1 MKSRKTPDPSLYK
14 SSLNAGLHSDPQVVK
29 WVQRLTGDPKAR
41 PSQLDETRLEFVMRE
56 VLALRGEEVNES
68 LFHKAMI
75 ETCPIL
81 AAPDWTDNGEDIAH
95 VFRQPEMRAFWD
107 TWQPKQSKHGP
118 KIDFFAAKA
127 VLCVLAMCGTTV
139 YFDDAIE
146 MLQKDRSLRGAFEQL
161 EGKPLVIPP
170 YSSLMKHVH
179 RAAKS
184 MRPLAMQTNINMV
197 KELAALF
204 PNQGF
209 GEDLAIDG
217 MPFSAWVPQRGSKNA
232 VADLEIGRRIPEAGY
247 RMYSHKSGG
256 KVQLDE
262 DDQVSGGDISKIKD
276 WRGFYVVA
284 IIDLASGLPLVWL
297 VVSAKSDEAQAI
309 IPLLS
314 SLYRMWPDCPAKT
327 IAGDSAWDED
337 EWCRLCEVDYAIAP
351 VFRLHRSQRDQKH
364 WDMLAKGTTAKQ
376 RAARDGQVIAITGR
390 GQLICGCHD
399 KPLKHAGFDRAKRV
413 KANGQPLLI
422 GQSSDERQFA
432 VRGLCDHGVKDTR
445 ISLKAMTNWNRLTRY
460 PHFPQGDPKKHAKR
474 QALLVRL
481 NQVESLWNRLKSGG
495 LGVKGADRIR
505 VLPFDTIDTAVS
517 LAFLGFTGLAIAD
530 QRQRRKIG
538 PYAAPTTP
546 AFVSQ
551 PPLPTAAPT
560 SAPAPPAVPSPAPAT
575 PQPAVP
581 PAKPR
586 RAKPATPPQPVR
598 AIANGQAIMVG
609 GRIVPRGRV
618 ARRAA

>member
-297 VVSAKSDEAQAI
+297 VVSRAAVLGVLFLITISIGRNSIYAWPVTFLVLVVSALSLIYAVALKANVPPQTLVPLQVTLLRPWQIVVGKLGASFAFLALLVLATA
-309 IPLLS
+309 PLLS
-314 SLYRMWPDCPAKT
+314 
-327 IAGDSAWDED
+327 IAYLIGGVTVGTVLKGLALVLFTGLTTTCLTLLVSG
-337 EWCRLCEVDYAIAP
+337 
-351 VFRLHRSQRDQKH
+351 VFRRVQGATVAAYSLMLLLTLGSFLVWVGAGIVDRSRGDDPTNPPAFLLATNPLFAAADVLDEQDVADTGGGLSSPFQPLEEALLRSQYEDFGGGIQGFPIDDVGFRGVAVGGAAVDQ
-364 WDMLAKGTTAKQ
+364 
-376 RAARDGQVIAITGR
+376 DG
-390 GQLICGCHD
+390 GQII
-399 KPLKHAGFDRAKRV
+399 GFDRFGRPILADDDRWPFWATSV
-413 KANGQPLLI
+413 ITLYVL
-422 GQSSDERQFA
+422 A
-432 VRGLCDHGVKDTR
+432 VAG
-445 ISLKAMTNWNRLTRY
+445 AMVAVWRLR
-460 PHFPQGDPKKHAKR
+460 
-474 QALLVRL
+474 
-481 NQVESLWNRLKSGG
+481 
-495 LGVKGADRIR
+495 
-505 VLPFDTIDTAVS
+505 
-517 LAFLGFTGLAIAD
+517 
-530 QRQRRKIG
+530 
-538 PYAAPTTP
+538 
-546 AFVSQ
+546 
-551 PPLPTAAPT
+551 
-560 SAPAPPAVPSPAPAT
+560 SPAK
-575 PQPAVP
+575 VE
-581 PAKPR
+581 R
-586 RAKPATPPQPVR
+586 
-598 AIANGQAIMVG
+598 
-609 GRIVPRGRV
+609 
-618 ARRAA
+618 